1 MTINLVDAAKY
12 YKELPH
18 QQEALGWLQSQL
30 TPEQLKEF
38 ATRYRTE
45 PKPSVDI
52 ENTWEGVRK
61 AAAEAGAVFPDVVCA
76 QWALESG
83 WGKHFSGK
91 WNAFGLKGNGTNAN
105 TQEFINGKWIT
116 INAGFIDFPD
126 LKTCVSYLVDRWYK
140 DFGRFKGVNRA
151 KTRNECAQLLVK
163 EGYATDPDYS
173 TKLIQILDHKL
184 GTPGN
189 IPEKEPNKEK
199 FNPWSP
205 FTFKVTPNITYGEL
219 TLNQEARR
227 FTKQFQ
233 CDTALEICQFLEK
246 VRRAFNNSP
255 LIITS
260 ASRPEPINTQVGGA
274 KNSEHTYNAPSKGA
288 VDFYIQG
295 ANIYVVQ
302 DWCNK
307 NWPYSLGYGAPKGFV
322 HIGIREG
329 RQKIRWDY

>member
-1 MTINLVDAAKY
+1 MSIKFTDAAKFY
-12 YKELPH
+12 EELPH
-18 QQEALGWLQSQL
+18 QKQAWEWLQDVVSSETL
-30 TPEQLKEF
+30 EEF
-38 ATRYRTE
+38 AKKYRNE
-45 PKPSVDI
+45 IKGEI
-52 ENTWEGVRK
+52 ENSWDGIY
-61 AAAEAGAVFPDVVCA
+61 AAAKKAGAKFPEVVAA

-91 WNAFGLKGNGTNAN
+91 WNAFGLKGSGSAVS

-116 INAGFIDFPD
+116 ITDSFIDFPD
-126 LKTCVSYLVDRWYK
+126 LETCVFYLVDRWYK

-151 KTRNECAQLLVK
+151 KTRNECAQLLVTEK
-163 EGYATDPDYS
+163 FATDPEYS
-173 TKLIQILDHKL
+173 TKLIQIMDRQM
-184 GTPGN
+184 GTAGN
-189 IPEKEPNKEK
+189 IEKPKEEPKKND

-205 FTFKVTPNITYGEL
+205 FTHKITPNITYGEL

-227 FTKQFQ
+227 FTKQYQ
-233 CDTALEICQFLEK
+233 CDTALELCKFLEK
-246 VRRAFNNSP
+246 VRAAFGNKP

-288 VDFYIQG
+288 IDFYIEG

-307 NWPYSLGYGAPKGFV
+307 NWPYSLGYGAPKGFT
-322 HIGIREG
+322 HLGMREG
-329 RQKIRWDY
+329 RQRIRWDY

>member
-1 MTINLVDAAKY
+1 MSIQLIDAVKY

-18 QQEALGWLQSQL
+18 QREAWNWLQEQL
-30 TPEQLKEF
+30 TPEQLFEF
-38 ATRYRTE
+38 ATKYRTE
-45 PKPSVDI
+45 PKPLSKT
-52 ENTWEGVRK
+52 ENTWDGVYK
-61 AAAEAGAVFPDVVCA
+61 VAKEAGAVFPEVVSA

-83 WGKHFSGK
+83 WGKHFSGT
-91 WNAFGLKGNGTNAN
+91 WNAFGLKGSGTSVN

-116 INAGFIDFPD
+116 IKAGFIDFPD
-126 LKTCVSYLVDRWYK
+126 LESCIHYLVDRWYK

-151 KTRNECAQLLVK
+151 KTRNECCQLLVK
-163 EGYATDPDYS
+163 ENYATDPEYS
-173 TKLIQILDHKL
+173 TKLIQILDRQL
-184 GTPGN
+184 GTAGN
-189 IPEKEPNKEK
+189 VPKEETSKPR

-227 FTKQFQ
+227 FTKQYQ

-246 VRRAFNNSP
+246 VRSAFGNKP

-260 ASRPEPINTQVGGA
+260 AARPEPINTQVGGA

-288 VDFYIQG
+288 VDFYIEG

-307 NWPYSLGYGAPKGFV
+307 HWPYSLGYGALKGFV

-329 RQKIRWDY
+329 RQRIRWDY

>member
-1 MTINLVDAAKY
+1 MSIQLIDAVKY

-18 QQEALGWLQSQL
+18 QREAWEWLQTQL
-30 TPEQLKEF
+30 TPEQLSEF
-38 ATRYRTE
+38 AIKYRTE
-45 PKPSVDI
+45 PKPVSKT
-52 ENTWEGVRK
+52 ENTWDGVYK
-61 AAAEAGAVFPDVVCA
+61 VAKEAGAVFPEVVSA

-83 WGKHFSGK
+83 WGKHFSGT
-91 WNAFGLKGNGTNAN
+91 WNAFGLKGSGTSVN

-116 INAGFIDFPD
+116 IKAGFIDFPD
-126 LKTCVSYLVDRWYK
+126 LESCIHYLVDRWYK

-151 KTRNECAQLLVK
+151 KTRNECCQLLVK
-163 EGYATDPDYS
+163 EKYATDPEYS
-173 TKLIQILDHKL
+173 TKLMQILDRQL
-184 GTPGN
+184 GTAGN
-189 IPEKEPNKEK
+189 IPKEEPAKPK

-227 FTKQFQ
+227 FTKQYQ

-246 VRRAFNNSP
+246 VRSAFGNKP

-260 ASRPEPINTQVGGA
+260 AARPEPINTQVGGA
-274 KNSEHTYNAPSKGA
+274 KNSEHTYDAPSKGA
-288 VDFYIQG
+288 VDFYIEG

-307 NWPYSLGYGAPKGFV
+307 NWPYSLGYGALKGFTHV
-322 HIGIREG
+322 GIRPE
-329 RQKIRWDY
+329 RLRIRWDY

>member
-1 MTINLVDAAKY
+1 MSIQLIDAVKY

-18 QQEALGWLQSQL
+18 QREAWNWLQEQL
-30 TPEQLKEF
+30 TPEQLSEF
-38 ATRYRTE
+38 ATKYRTE
-45 PKPSVDI
+45 PKPVSKT
-52 ENTWEGVRK
+52 ENTWDGVYK
-61 AAAEAGAVFPDVVCA
+61 VAKEAGAVFPEVVSA

-83 WGKHFSGK
+83 WGKHFSGT
-91 WNAFGLKGNGTNAN
+91 WNAFGLKGSGTSVN

-116 INAGFIDFPD
+116 IKAGFIDFPD
-126 LKTCVSYLVDRWYK
+126 LESCIHYLVDRWYK

-151 KTRNECAQLLVK
+151 KTRNECCQLLVK
-163 EGYATDPDYS
+163 EGYATDPEYS
-173 TKLIQILDHKL
+173 TKLIQILDRQL
-184 GTPGN
+184 GTAGN
-189 IPEKEPNKEK
+189 VPKEETSKPR

-227 FTKQFQ
+227 FTKQYQ

-246 VRRAFNNSP
+246 VRSAFGNKP

-260 ASRPEPINTQVGGA
+260 AARPEPINTQVGGA

-288 VDFYIQG
+288 VDFYIEG

-307 NWPYSLGYGAPKGFV
+307 HWPYSLGYGALKGFC

>member
-1 MTINLVDAAKY
+1 MSIKLTDAAKFFN
-12 YKELPH
+12 EEPH
-18 QQEALGWLQSQL
+18 QIEAWQWLQETLSVEIL
-30 TPEQLKEF
+30 EAFASKYRIKLK
-38 ATRYRTE
+38 TTTGI
-45 PKPSVDI
+45 D
-52 ENTWEGVRK
+52 NTWDGVYK
-61 AAAEAGAVFPDVVCA
+61 VAKEVGAVFPEVVSA

-83 WGKHFSGK
+83 WGKHFSGE
-91 WNAFGLKGNGTNAN
+91 WNAFGLKGSGTSVN

-116 INAGFIDFPD
+116 IKAGFIDFPD
-126 LKTCVSYLVDRWYK
+126 LESCIHYLVDRWYK

-151 KTRNECAQLLVK
+151 KTRNECCQLLVK
-163 EGYATDPDYS
+163 EGYATDPEYS
-173 TKLIQILDHKL
+173 TKLIQILDRQI
-184 GTPGN
+184 GTAGN
-189 IPEKEPNKEK
+189 VPKDETPKPK

-227 FTKQFQ
+227 FTKQYQ

-246 VRRAFNNSP
+246 VRSAFGNKP

-260 ASRPEPINTQVGGA
+260 AARPEPINTQVGGA

-288 VDFYIQG
+288 VDFYIEG

-307 NWPYSLGYGAPKGFV
+307 HWPYSLGYGALKGFV

-329 RQKIRWDY
+329 RQRIRWDY

>member
-1 MTINLVDAAKY
+1 MSIKFTDAAKFF
-12 YKELPH
+12 KGLPH
-18 QQEALGWLQSQL
+18 QVAAWEWLQSAVSKDIIDAFG
-30 TPEQLKEF
+30 EK
-38 ATRYRTE
+38 YRDE
-45 PKPSVDI
+45 KADKDI
-52 ENTWEGVRK
+52 NNWDGVCEAAK
-61 AAAEAGAVFPDVVCA
+61 AAGAVFPEVVCA

-91 WNAFGLKGNGTNAN
+91 WNAFGLKGSGSAVS
-105 TQEFINGKWIT
+105 TQEFINGKWVTIT
-116 INAGFIDFPD
+116 DSFIDFPD
-126 LKTCVSYLVDRWYK
+126 LETCVFYLVDRWYK

-151 KTRNECAQLLVK
+151 KTRNECCQLLVK
-163 EGYATDPDYS
+163 EGYATDPEYS
-173 TKLIQILDHKL
+173 TKLIQILDRQL

-189 IPEKEPNKEK
+189 VPAKSPEKPK

-227 FTKQFQ
+227 FTKQYQ

-246 VRRAFNNSP
+246 VRSAFGNKP

-260 ASRPEPINTQVGGA
+260 AARPEPINTQVGGA

-288 VDFYIQG
+288 VDFYIEG

-307 NWPYSLGYGAPKGFV
+307 NWPYSLGYGALKGFV
-322 HIGIREG
+322 HIGMREG
-329 RQKIRWDY
+329 KQRIRWDY